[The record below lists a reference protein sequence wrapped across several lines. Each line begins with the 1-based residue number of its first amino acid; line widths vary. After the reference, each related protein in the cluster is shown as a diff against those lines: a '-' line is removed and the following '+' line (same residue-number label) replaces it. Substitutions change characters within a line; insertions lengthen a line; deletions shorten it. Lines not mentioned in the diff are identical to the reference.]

1 MVAAKTLQ
9 PRSYYLDTDIYATVR
24 RDRRQLNSNPK
35 EAKYV
40 GGSPSPDPP
49 EAIKDQPPVL
59 AEKKEVLRSAQK
71 SLLFQFPFL
80 EPLLVPEEKSTRLRD
95 KVLIRTGRILVI
107 SDSFRDRNT

>member
-24 RDRRQLNSNPK
+24 RDRRQLNPNPK

-71 SLLFQFPFL
+71 SSIP
-80 EPLLVPEEKSTRLRD
+80 VPVPGTTTRSGR
-95 KVLIRTGRILVI
+95 KVNPPNRQGF
-107 SDSFRDRNT
+107 D